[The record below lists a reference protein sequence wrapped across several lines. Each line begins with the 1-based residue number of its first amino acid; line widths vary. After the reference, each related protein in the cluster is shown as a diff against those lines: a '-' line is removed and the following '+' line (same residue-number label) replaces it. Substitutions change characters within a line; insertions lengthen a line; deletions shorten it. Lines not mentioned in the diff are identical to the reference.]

1 MPKGRVVLVGA
12 LGVVAVLE
20 TVGIVTDSDTI
31 SALVADAFHADT
43 NVGRGIFAATW
54 LAFTGWF
61 LFHIVTF
68 AKSVKAKGSNTES
81 R

>member
-31 SALVADAFHADT
+31 SALVADTFHADT

-68 AKSVKAKGSNTES
+68 AKSVKARGSNTES

>member
-31 SALVADAFHADT
+31 SPLVADTFHVDT
-43 NVGRGIFAATW
+43 NLGRGIFAATW

-61 LFHIVTF
+61 LIHIVTF
-68 AKSVKAKGSNTES
+68 AKSVKAQRSNIDT

>member
-1 MPKGRVVLVGA
+1 MPKGRVLLVGA
-12 LGVVAVLE
+12 LGAVAVLE

-31 SALVADAFHADT
+31 SALVADTFHADT
-43 NVGRGIFAATW
+43 NVGRAIFAGTW

-68 AKSVKAKGSNTES
+68 AKSVKAAGSKSGT